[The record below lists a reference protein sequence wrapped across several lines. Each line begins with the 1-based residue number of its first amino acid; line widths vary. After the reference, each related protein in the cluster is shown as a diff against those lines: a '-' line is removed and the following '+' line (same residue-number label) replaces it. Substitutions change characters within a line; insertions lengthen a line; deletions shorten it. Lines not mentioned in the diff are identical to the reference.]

1 MRNER
6 TEISPRLSVTS
17 SRNEVKPE
25 SSIPVVEEE
34 KVVSRDY
41 KQRKDFLSRM
51 RQTHRRSAQEQTG
64 CSVLEEKS
72 VPTLFVTQKSAL
84 SRLRGLHSKRDV
96 ALEDPKTTGRVT
108 DFEDQNA
115 QVANDRYGEYDD
127 QDFENCSFMQDT
139 EELLQSGE
147 TNTEF
152 AQVENTFTEQGK
164 EPSRRIRGRKASS
177 SSQVRPLVK
186 RISVLCRTSSSGRR
200 TLLTYRAPSA
210 LMKGAALLSAGR
222 RWPRAYLGCA
232 ARCRTA
238 IGSCSPKHANNINHI
253 SCLHFHD
260 ARSRTLALPTGRRL
274 CSNPN
279 TAAAMRGNS
288 SSLKARGRTG
298 GQVPAV
304 RGAAQLVQHPGA
316 VRRQRDVAEPPAV
329 DRHRLPGACP
339 LDGAGLEIY
348 LYETV
353 R

>member
-96 ALEDPKTTGRVT
+96 ALEDPKTTGRVN

-115 QVANDRYGEYDD
+115 QVANDRYDEYDD
-127 QDFENCSFMQDT
+127 QDFENGLFMQDT

-260 ARSRTLALPTGRRL
+260 ARSRTLALPSGRRL
-274 CSNPN
+274 QHPQHSRSDEGKQEL
-279 TAAAMRGNS
+279 AQSARAHRGAGS
-288 SSLKARGRTG
+288 SCPRRSATGSASRRSTTPTRRRRTSCG
-298 GQVPAV
+298 GPAPSSRRVPA
-304 RGAAQLVQHPGA
+304 RW
-316 VRRQRDVAEPPAV
+316 RRFRNISV
-329 DRHRLPGACP
+329 
-339 LDGAGLEIY
+339 
-348 LYETV
+348 
-353 R
+353 